1 MNHHIS
7 AALVQ
12 EHVQDAARRADKAR
26 LRTLVRND
34 PRRLAP
40 ESRDQL

>member
-26 LRTLVRND
+26 QRTLVRND
-34 PRRLAP
+34 PRRPAP
-40 ESRDQL
+40 ETR